1 MNGTE
6 KVMETL
12 NHPEMFSTYRRDPN
26 MFNGHVSYSL
36 EGNGSVVI
44 AMYNHGGHWL
54 VQEKEIRSKIKK

>member
-1 MNGTE
+1 MSG
-6 KVMETL
+6 KVEVKEAL

-44 AMYNHGGHWL
+44 AIYQGGFWL
-54 VQEKEIRSKIKK
+54 VQEKEVRSNIKK